1 MSCVTPL
8 NAAPVTLGETP
19 AACASADMLS
29 TNVLKSP
36 PQRAAKDGGERVMV
50 QSTTAKRSIKVFL
63 LMNWPGEVAFHSTA
77 WSVVRGL
84 RASQTQQTVPDLSPT
99 VTI

>member
-8 NAAPVTLGETP
+8 NAASVTPGETP
-19 AACASADMLS
+19 AACASADMLA

-36 PQRAAKDGGERVMV
+36 PQRAAKDGVARVTAQRVMV

-63 LMNWPGEVAFHSTA
+63 FMKLARRSGVMERLA
-77 WSVVRGL
+77 
-84 RASQTQQTVPDLSPT
+84 
-99 VTI
+99 